1 MRRKS
6 MFRWDPGGK
15 NPFERR
21 REKKKKK
28 DRKREKGLDRV
39 ELRSWMENAPRNIPG
54 IVWEQFSKQPD
65 DVGFPLRYKSA
76 EVAGPQQTA
85 TALPRASPTLKKEPL
100 TLRDYPQNKS
110 RDRRLREGISKDSS
124 EDRLYP
130 LFTQL
135 GTGFLLRTLKKFIQ
149 DADAYCCRY
158 LPWEP

>member
-1 MRRKS
+1 
-6 MFRWDPGGK
+6 
-15 NPFERR
+15 
-21 REKKKKK
+21 
-28 DRKREKGLDRV
+28 
-39 ELRSWMENAPRNIPG
+39 MENAPRNIPG